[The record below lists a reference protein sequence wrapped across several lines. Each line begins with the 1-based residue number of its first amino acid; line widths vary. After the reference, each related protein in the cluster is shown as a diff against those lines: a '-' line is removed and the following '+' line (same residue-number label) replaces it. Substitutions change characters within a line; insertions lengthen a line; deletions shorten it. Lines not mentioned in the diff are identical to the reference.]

1 MRFVFTLE
9 VKVLGTTMIGLPPG
23 TRALIVNADDFGSRQ
38 STNTAIKLGLQDGI
52 LSSTS
57 LMVPCPWAFDAMA
70 WLREHPEV
78 TFAVHLTLV
87 RDFDSY
93 RWGPVAGRDAVAS
106 LVDANG
112 HFPKFDG
119 MRRTPEHMRLDDI
132 EREFRAQIETV
143 FGEGLAPTNLDWH
156 SLPDGGSDEV
166 FDLTFRLAREY
177 AMTLRVHTNGHRA
190 KCKVASLPTA
200 DHPMLDSYSMPSAT
214 KLTQFSD
221 LLRTLPSGITEWAIH
236 PGADT
241 PESRAV
247 EPDSWQIRALD
258 LEFVLS
264 AEARQIVA
272 DEGIALL
279 SYRDV
284 LPHWTA

>member
-1 MRFVFTLE
+1 M
-9 VKVLGTTMIGLPPG
+9 LGTTMIGLPPG

-38 STNTAIKLGLQDGI
+38 STNMAIKQGLQDGI
-52 LSSTS
+52 LTSTS
-57 LMVPCPWAFDAMA
+57 LMVPCPWAFDAIA
-70 WLREHPEV
+70 WLRKHSEV

-106 LVDANG
+106 LVDTNG
-112 HFPKFDG
+112 HFPRFDG
-119 MRRTPEHMRLDDI
+119 VRRTPEYMQLDDI

-143 FGEGLAPTNLDWH
+143 LGEGLAPSTLDWH
-156 SLPDGGSDEV
+156 CLPDGGSDEV

-177 AMTLRVHTNGHRA
+177 GLTLRVHTEDHRTR
-190 KCKVASLPTA
+190 CKDAGLPPT
-200 DHPMLDSYSMPSAT
+200 DHPMLDSYAMPSAT
-214 KLTQFSD
+214 KLTQFRD
-221 LLRTLPSGITEWAIH
+221 LLRSLPPGITEWAVH

-264 AEARQIVA
+264 TEARQIVA
-272 DEGIALL
+272 DEGIVLL
-279 SYRDV
+279 SYRD
-284 LPHWTA
+284 LQPHWTT

>member
-1 MRFVFTLE
+1 M
-9 VKVLGTTMIGLPPG
+9 LGTTMIGLSPG

-38 STNTAIKLGLQDGI
+38 SVNSAIQRGLRDGI

-57 LMVPCPWAFDAMA
+57 LMVPCAWAFDAMA

-87 RDFDSY
+87 RDFDGY

-106 LVDANG
+106 LVDGNG
-112 HFPKFDG
+112 HLPRFDG
-119 MRRTPEHMRLDDI
+119 VRRTPEHMRLDDI

-143 FGEGLAPTNLDWH
+143 LAEGLAPANLDWH
-156 SLPDGGSDEV
+156 CLSDGGSDEV
-166 FDLTFRLAREY
+166 FHLTFRLAREY
-177 AMTLRVHTNGHRA
+177 GLALRVHADDYRA
-190 KCKVASLPTA
+190 RCRAAGLPTA
-200 DHPMLDSYSMPSAT
+200 DHPLLDSYSMPSAT
-214 KLTQFSD
+214 KPTQFRD
-221 LLRTLPSGITEWAIH
+221 LLRTLPPGITEWAVH
-236 PGADT
+236 PGSDT

-247 EPDSWQIRALD
+247 EPESWDIRALD

-264 AEARQIVA
+264 ADARRIVD
-272 DEGIALL
+272 DEGIVLL

-284 LPHWTA
+284 QPYWAG

>member
-1 MRFVFTLE
+1 MVTLE
-9 VKVLGTTMIGLPPG
+9 VEVLGTTMIGLPPG

-38 STNTAIKLGLQDGI
+38 SINSAIKLGLRDGI

-57 LMVPCPWAFDAMA
+57 LMVPCPWAFDAIA

-87 RDFDSY
+87 REFEPY
-93 RWGPVAGRDAVAS
+93 RWGPVAGRDAVPS

-112 HFPKFDG
+112 HFPKHDG
-119 MRRTPEHMRLDDI
+119 EGRTPEHMRLDDI
-132 EREFRAQIETV
+132 EREFRAQIDTA
-143 FGEGLAPTNLDWH
+143 FGEGLAPTSLDFH
-156 SLPDGGSDEV
+156 CLGDGGSDEV
-166 FDLTFRLAREY
+166 FDLTLRLAREY
-177 AMTLRVHTNGHRA
+177 DLALRVHADDYQAR
-190 KCKVASLPTA
+190 CKAANLPTA
-200 DHPMLDSYSMPSAT
+200 DHPLLDSFSMPSAT
-214 KLTQFSD
+214 KLTRYRD
-221 LLRTLPSGITEWAIH
+221 LLRSLPPGITEWAVH

-241 PESRAV
+241 PESRAI
-247 EPDSWQIRALD
+247 EPDSWQVRALD

-272 DEGIALL
+272 DEGIVLL
-279 SYRDV
+279 SYRDL

>member
-9 VKVLGTTMIGLPPG
+9 VTVLGTTMIGRPPE
-23 TRALIVNADDFGSRQ
+23 TRALIINADDFGSRH
-38 STNTAIKLGLQDGI
+38 STNTAIKQGLRDGI
-52 LSSTS
+52 LRSTS
-57 LMVPCPWAFDAMA
+57 LMVPCAWAFEAMA
-70 WLREHPEV
+70 WLREHPDI

-87 RDFDSY
+87 RDFDAY

-119 MRRTPEHMRLDDI
+119 TRRTPEHMRLDDI

-143 FGEGLAPTNLDWH
+143 LAEGLTPTSLDWH
-156 SLPDGGSDEV
+156 CLPDGGSDAV

-177 AMTLRVHTNGHRA
+177 GLTMRVHTNEHQAR
-190 KCKVASLPTA
+190 CKAAGLPTA

-214 KLTQFSD
+214 KLAQYRD
-221 LLRTLPSGITEWAIH
+221 LLRTLPPGITEWAVH
-236 PGADT
+236 PGTDT

-264 AEARQIVA
+264 ADARQIVA
-272 DEGIALL
+272 EEGIVLL
-279 SYRDV
+279 SYRDL